1 MKSVNTIQRTAKFA
15 GWAYFLIIITSVLS
29 ILVGPYKLMAEGEIA
44 KTIENVSANQS
55 LYRVGIV
62 YEVLMYSGVIML
74 SVALFELLKATGH
87 GKALVA
93 LLSRFGEALMG
104 FLTVIGSILILY
116 FINSD
121 SETETVRFYVGM
133 ITETKDALMSIIM
146 IFIGIGSV
154 LFFYLFYKSNYIPRW
169 LSIAGMITFFFVFLE
184 SLVLMLVPMQAWM
197 FPGMLAIIFE
207 IVVGLWLMIKGV
219 NISNET
225 IES

>member
-29 ILVGPYKLMAEGEIA
+29 ILVGPYKLMAEGDIA
-44 KTIENVSANQS
+44 KTIENISANQS

-104 FLTVIGSILILY
+104 FLTIIGSILILY